1 MPISLPPISR
11 RAWLTNSLAA
21 GLASLAP
28 RSWGAAQPPKE
39 TWVLFS
45 DTHIAADPAL
55 VARKACMAEN
65 LTRCVNQVLKLG
77 QKPFGVM
84 VNGDCVYMEGLKE
97 DYETFGGLIAPLR
110 EAGLQVHCTLGNH
123 DDRKNFMAAFTS
135 VEDPRPVEG
144 KHVSVLSSATV
155 NWVLLDSLDQVNK
168 TPGVLGAAQ
177 LGWLDRTLKNLP
189 ERPTFVVAHHNPQV
203 PVPEGEKH
211 TGLVDSDGMF
221 DVLARHQ
228 KKVRAFIYGHT
239 HTWAHVQH
247 EATGIHL
254 LNLPPVAYVFN
265 EARPNGWVMASV
277 AGDAMDFELRCLN
290 PNHEQHR
297 QKISIPLTA
306 AAS

>member
-11 RAWLTNSLAA
+11 RHWLKNSLAA
-21 GLASLAP
+21 SLASLTP
-28 RSWGAAQPPKE
+28 RAWTAEAVQES
-39 TWVLFS
+39 WVLFS
-45 DTHIAADPAL
+45 DTHVAADAAL

-65 LTRCVNQVLKLG
+65 LQRCVNQVLKLG

-84 VNGDCVYMEGLKE
+84 VNGDCVYLQGLKE
-97 DYETFGGLIAPLR
+97 DYETFGTLINPLR
-110 EAGLQVHCTLGNH
+110 EAGVQVHCTLGNH

-144 KHVSVLSSATV
+144 KHVSVLSSASV

-168 TPGVLGAAQ
+168 TPGILGASQ

-189 ERPTFVVAHHNPQV
+189 NRPTFIVAHHNPQV

-221 DVLARHQ
+221 EVLAKH

-239 HTWAHVQH
+239 HTWAHTQH

-265 EARPNGWVMASV
+265 EARPNGWVMARVS
-277 AGDAMDFELRCLN
+277 GDAVEFELHALN

-297 QKISIPLTA
+297 QKIRVPLA
-306 AAS
+306 A